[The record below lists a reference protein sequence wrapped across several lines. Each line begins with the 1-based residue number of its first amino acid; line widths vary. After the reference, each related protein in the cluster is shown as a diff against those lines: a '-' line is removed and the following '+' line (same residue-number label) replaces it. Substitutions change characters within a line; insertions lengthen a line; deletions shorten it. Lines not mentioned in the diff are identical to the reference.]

1 LINISEIFYSLQG
14 EGSLAGVASSFVRLA
29 GCNLR
34 CRWCDSGYARQE
46 KNARPMTVEQVVEQ
60 VSQYNS
66 RHVVVTGGE
75 PLIADELPGLLEEL
89 ARPGKHITVETNAT
103 LFREITC
110 DLISISP
117 KPASSAGAD
126 EDPLT
131 AGRRLNIDAIR
142 RFISSFDYQLK
153 FVVEGPQDLPEIK
166 DIIGQLPG
174 IDRKKIFLMPQAD
187 TKSRYRALAPKI
199 ARICL
204 ENDFRFSPRLQ
215 VELWGGRRGR

>member
-1 LINISEIFYSLQG
+1 MKISEIFCSLQG

-34 CRWCDSGYARQE
+34 CHWCDSTYAREE
-46 KNARPMTVEQVVEQ
+46 KNARQMTVEQVVEQ

-75 PLIADELPGLLEEL
+75 PLIADELPQLLEEL

-117 KPASSAGAD
+117 KLAGSTGPD
-126 EDPLT
+126 EDSL
-131 AGRRLNIDAIR
+131 AASRRLNIDAIR
-142 RFISSFDYQLK
+142 RFMSSFDYQLK
-153 FVVEGPQDLPEIK
+153 FVVEGPEDLPEIEE
-166 DIIGQLPG
+166 IIGQLPG
-174 IDRKKIFLMPQAD
+174 IDRNKIFLMPQAH
-187 TKSRYRALAPKI
+187 TKSRYRALAPQI
-199 ARICL
+199 AQMCL

-215 VELWGGRRGR
+215 VELWGGRRGK